1 MTSVNADNLNLL
13 KKPIFMFYY
22 KRKEMTQYA
31 CAALKTFN
39 FEIQTLTG
47 GGKTYFHTNNW
58 IKNYVT

>member
-1 MTSVNADNLNLL
+1 
-13 KKPIFMFYY
+13 MFYY